1 MYNCIIFIFNLLIF
15 VYFGI
20 FLCHYRR
27 FSVTTNPN
35 IRKEDIIEGHERTK
49 EEGSQR
55 RRTRRL
61 RRQLESVAAGTI
73 VTGYVDRIISEGILV
88 KITSLGSL
96 EVNGL
101 IRKVDLPEQFQVPPG
116 MKESYQTQMLQQDFI
131 PGREITCGVTQVH
144 PNPDDSLV
152 YNVKLMFEDFDGPPV
167 DDVDVTDRF
176 ETMSQKERDAVVHNK
191 KFAMTESDDRDTNK
205 EYDDNDDDDTDF
217 EDAFGDY
224 EEEVKNVYEE
234 LVANS
239 ADGTVLASQQ
249 GEKLLKVR
257 DFYDWEPIQDMIKEK
272 SITKNDIDEAI
283 RSVGASKTGTLS
295 LEQFEQVVS
304 ELQEQVNES
313 DQGEDTE
320 DEEEM
325 QSKVNKNMRDQDED
339 DGWGEE
345 AEESNISLTASRT
358 PNNDNEDQDDL
369 NDTDLEDED
378 DSESTMTA
386 EEDFELAVQDAFDEL
401 KSADGRVS
409 VADLKEWK
417 DIKAILD
424 VGAIDMEAL
433 DAVIDEVLQ
442 QNDKNKK
449 SKKAETM
456 DVAQFKAVMIVLDEI
471 ADLSSVDL
479 DEQHQEDEDDMD
491 DERDSRNSQSHVSEG
506 KDQPEQEEGDYDDDD
521 TDFEDAFGDYE
532 EEVKNVYEELV
543 ANSADGTVLASQQG
557 EKLLKVR
564 DFYDW
569 EPIQDMIKEKSI
581 TKNDIDEA
589 IRSVGASKTGTLSLE
604 QFEQVVSELQEQV
617 NESDQGEDT
626 EDEEEMQSK
635 VNKNMR
641 DQDED
646 DGWGEEAEESN
657 ISLTASRTPN
667 NDNEDQ
673 DDLNDTDLED
683 EDDSE
688 STMTAEEDFELA
700 VQDAFDELK
709 SADGRVSV
717 ADLKEW
723 KDIKAIL
730 DVGAIDMEALDA
742 VIDEVLQQN
751 DKNKKSKKAETMD
764 VAQFKAVMI
773 VLDEIADLSSVDL
786 DEQHQ
791 EDEDDMDDERD
802 SRNSQSHVSEGKDQ
816 PEQGEGDYDDDDD
829 DDTITEEEY
838 ARELEEQVQGVFEE
852 LKNTKGK
859 VPVKAFLAYE
869 GIRALVDEG
878 VIEESTIKSML
889 TDVGAS
895 LKGELNFDQLSKVM
909 ARIDRQING
918 LDDDADEPDD
928 DSSQSRVS
936 EGKEQPEQGEGDYD
950 DTGEPDDDE
959 AGGGDSNER
968 VHQLTQSV
976 DEREA
981 HRTVQESNTPTYN
994 NDNNHNGEEEDDEL
1008 SEKELDEMA
1017 KSVFN
1022 ELLPRGK
1029 KTIPFKVF
1037 MKWPGI
1043 TNEISTGMIKENEV
1057 LHVLKSV
1064 DIKHREELDFDQFLQ
1079 VMDEIEEIITERGEH
1094 DQMDTSTID
1103 NNEEEEEEEGSVSEW
1118 GASSQIADGVQARS
1132 KGFGS
1137 TATGTALSGKET
1149 SKHAEIEI
1157 QELTQEI
1164 YNNLK
1169 GKVWNTIVVVCLYM
1183 TNNTPT

>member
-205 EYDDNDDDDTDF
+205 EYDDN
-217 EDAFGDY
+217 
-224 EEEVKNVYEE
+224 
-234 LVANS
+234 
-239 ADGTVLASQQ
+239 
-249 GEKLLKVR
+249 
-257 DFYDWEPIQDMIKEK
+257 
-272 SITKNDIDEAI
+272 
-283 RSVGASKTGTLS
+283 
-295 LEQFEQVVS
+295 
-304 ELQEQVNES
+304 
-313 DQGEDTE
+313 
-320 DEEEM
+320 
-325 QSKVNKNMRDQDED
+325 
-339 DGWGEE
+339 
-345 AEESNISLTASRT
+345 
-358 PNNDNEDQDDL
+358 
-369 NDTDLEDED
+369 
-378 DSESTMTA
+378 
-386 EEDFELAVQDAFDEL
+386 
-401 KSADGRVS
+401 
-409 VADLKEWK
+409 
-417 DIKAILD
+417 
-424 VGAIDMEAL
+424 
-433 DAVIDEVLQ
+433 
-442 QNDKNKK
+442 
-449 SKKAETM
+449 
-456 DVAQFKAVMIVLDEI
+456 
-471 ADLSSVDL
+471 
-479 DEQHQEDEDDMD
+479 
-491 DERDSRNSQSHVSEG
+491 
-506 KDQPEQEEGDYDDDD
+506 DDDD